1 MKKNPIKFLC
11 QNVKQPFHCS
21 FIFQLSKFVNMVC
34 NTVQPK
40 PVPVRP
46 KPVPVFNLAQ
56 FQMDV
61 RAATAKSDITTN
73 IEVDRMTKVYLLEY
87 PDQTPEDATWRIETY
102 RVHLLKQS
110 VDNLAERLLLDLPNT
125 EQRSLELQH
134 SAEIVK
140 WLKVKWALE
149 DLSAKRRREAPVVEA
164 PATVTKKRKV
174 APVQVQ
180 VPVQPPE
187 DLHEVVAI
195 RFNGHGEHWTIWD
208 IHGRHF
214 QLPIKSLD
222 GIDRDKIKEAKK
234 QPRTRVKLI
243 GARYDAAE
251 ILPEIG
257 QETFIVPALPVGEIA
272 VAKYQVTGGFCA
284 LNAVANLFE
293 LPLDLFQSIVSLG
306 PLTDLRIVRNVI
318 NGHKKTP
325 CKLHRIKG
333 VNNVQLLPW
342 LRAQTTGKYAVE
354 FGHHCVSWDADNQW
368 IIDTDPA
375 LGTAPMTISDELL
388 EALRIKK
395 VERAFR
401 IEKVIKKN

>member
-1 MKKNPIKFLC
+1 MTDYA
-11 QNVKQPFHCS
+11 QV
-21 FIFQLSKFVNMVC
+21 QLDAR
-34 NTVQPK
+34 TT
-40 PVPVRP
+40 
-46 KPVPVFNLAQ
+46 
-56 FQMDV
+56 
-61 RAATAKSDITTN
+61 TAKRALTTN
-73 IEVDRMTKVYLLEY
+73 IEVEQMVKAFLLKY
-87 PDQTPEDATWRIETY
+87 PDQTQQEAMWCDEFFRKHFTREAI
-102 RVHLLKQS
+102 V
-110 VDNLAERLLLDLPNT
+110 NLDERLLLDLPDF
-125 EQRSLELQH
+125 ERRSLIIQHCAEHDKLRELRKRHQEALVPPAKKH
-134 SAEIVK
+134 
-140 WLKVKWALE
+140 KV
-149 DLSAKRRREAPVVEA
+149 V
-164 PATVTKKRKV
+164 
-174 APVQVQ
+174 PVQVQ
-180 VPVQPPE
+180 VQPPE

-195 RFNGHGEHWTIWD
+195 RFNGHGAHWTIWD
-208 IHGRHF
+208 MHGRHF

-222 GIDRDKIKEAKK
+222 GIDREKIKEAKK

-257 QETFIVPALPVGEIA
+257 QETFIVPALPVGGIA

-293 LPLDLFQSIVSLG
+293 LTLDLFQSIVSLG

-318 NGHKKTP
+318 NGYKKTP

-342 LRAQTTGKYAVE
+342 LRNQTTGKYAVE
-354 FGHHCVSWDADNQW
+354 FGHHCISWDADNQW